1 LNEQAR
7 YFILRKGHHSYA
19 LTNIAIDQTNMTL
32 TANVGEVPPEHSLY
46 LNKGKSTKY
55 TYSKAKKQD
64 VVLTEVHIFTGDT
77 SVLQDISTPYTI
89 SLADVQ
95 KIERIDY

>member
-1 LNEQAR
+1 MLGKFLQNT
-7 YFILRKGHHSYA
+7 A
-19 LTNIAIDQTNMTL
+19 L
-32 TANVGEVPPEHSLY
+32 PH
-46 LNKGKSTKY
+46 KGKSTKY

-77 SVLQDISTPYTI
+77 FRATDISTPYTI

-95 KIERIDY
+95 KIERIDYDNQKTTSTTYGEL